1 MRTLF
6 VEKSGNRKVGA
17 IPVTYRERAS
27 CPPSCPLYRNGCYG
41 DDFHTSL
48 AWNRADRDGLSTMDL
63 AAKIAALPE
72 GQLWR
77 GEVVGDLVGKGERV
91 DAYALGLIVR
101 ANMGRRGFTYTHKH
115 SSQAIKW
122 IRHANAWGYT
132 VNLSADDAGAADD
145 LADLNAGPVVC
156 IVPVDTPKLS
166 YTPAGRKIVICEAQT
181 RDHATCKTC
190 GNSDA
195 WCARAD
201 RDFIVGFRAHGAKTN
216 LVNQRASRVIP
227 ISRG

>member
-1 MRTLF
+1 MKTLF
-6 VEKSGNRKVGA
+6 VAKSGNSKVGP

-27 CPPSCPLYRNGCYG
+27 CPPSCPLYRKGCYG

-48 AWNRADRDGLSTMDL
+48 AWNRADRDGITTVAL

-91 DAYALGLIVR
+91 DAAELGMIVR
-101 ANMGRRGFTYTHKH
+101 ANFGRRGFTYSHKR
-115 SSQAIKW
+115 SAQAIKW

-132 VNLSADDAGAADD
+132 VNLSANDAEDADY
-145 LADLNAGPVVC
+145 LADLGAGPVVC
-156 IVPVDTPKLS
+156 IVPVDTPVHS
-166 YTPAGRKIVICEAQT
+166 YTPAGRHIVVCPAQT
-181 RDHATCKTC
+181 GDT
-190 GNSDA
+190 N
-195 WCARAD
+195 CAVCQLCQKAD
-201 RDFIVGFRAHGAKTN
+201 RKSIVGFRAHGAKTN

-227 ISRG
+227 IVRIK